1 MRRDLLAAMQA
12 EHAARRACVLVT
24 DVASGDQ
31 RLYLARAA
39 PQDAVGAA
47 ALDALRKGKS
57 GLIVIDGREQFFLV
71 STPAPRLVMI
81 GAVHVA
87 QALAPMASLAGLDVK
102 IIDPRAAFADP
113 ARFPRT
119 RLIIAW
125 PQDALAAEP
134 LDPYCAVALLTHNP
148 QIDDAALFAALDAD
162 CRYIGALGSRRTH
175 AARCERL
182 VAAGRADAAR
192 RIHAP
197 IGLDIGAQTPA
208 EIAVAILAEV
218 IATLHGRNPA

>member
-1 MRRDLLAAMQA
+1 MRRDLLAAMQG

-24 DVASGDQ
+24 DIASGDQ
-31 RLYLARAA
+31 RLFLASDP
-39 PQDAVGAA
+39 PQDALGAA

-57 GLIVIDGREQFFLV
+57 TLARISGRDQFFLV
-71 STPAPRLVMI
+71 STPAPRLVLI

-87 QALAPMASLAGLDVK
+87 QALAPMARLAGLDVT

-113 ARFPRT
+113 VRFPNT
-119 RLIIAW
+119 RLVIAW
-125 PQDALAAEP
+125 PHDAFVAEP

-148 QIDDAALFAALDAD
+148 QIDDPALFAALDAD

-175 AARCERL
+175 AARCDRL
-182 VAAGRADAAR
+182 VAAGREDAAH
-192 RIHAP
+192 RIRAP

-218 IATLHGRNPA
+218 IATLHDRRFA